1 MRLASI
7 PALLFSL
14 LVGLA
19 SLSFTAPAVAAPPN
33 VVFILAD
40 DLGYSDLSC
49 YGSKYYE
56 TPNLDKLAKQGIRF
70 TDAHTCGLNCQPTRA
85 ALLTGQY
92 GPRTGIYTVG
102 GIDRFN
108 WQSRPLKP
116 VDNVTQLDLKK
127 KTVAEC
133 LAANGYKTGMFGKWH
148 LGGDAAHH
156 PSKRGFAEAIE
167 SSGKH
172 FDFKTTPETDYPK
185 GQYLAD
191 FLTDKAVDFITRHKD
206 EPFFLYLPHYGVH
219 SPHEAKPELIAK
231 FKNKAGNAGHDD
243 PAYAAMIYSVDESV
257 GRIIAKLDELK
268 LSENTLV
275 IFSSDNGG
283 VGGYGELGNDKG
295 ITENFPLR
303 GGKGMIYEGGHRVP
317 FIARWPGKIPE
328 GKECDK
334 PIISVDFLPT
344 LLDVTKSAPPTD
356 QPQDGKSLLP
366 LFASGGQSGLPDRA
380 IYWHFPG
387 YLGQGANSWRT
398 TPASAI
404 RAGDWKLIE
413 FLEDGRFEL
422 YNLGSDIGEKK
433 NLALEQPEKAKEL
446 LAQLNTW
453 RKEVNAPMPTKN
465 TPSPESPAKGKGKAG
480 KKKAKAAQDD

>member
-1 MRLASI
+1 MR
-7 PALLFSL
+7 SL
-14 LVGLA
+14 LVLLLA
-19 SLSFTAPAVAAPPN
+19 LSIEICPNRVVGAPPN

-40 DLGYSDLSC
+40 DLGYADLSC

-85 ALLTGQY
+85 ALMTGQY

-102 GIDRFN
+102 GIDRFD

-116 VDNVTQLDLKK
+116 VDNITQLDLQKQ
-127 KTVAEC
+127 TVAEC
-133 LAANGYKTGMFGKWH
+133 LQANGYKTGMFGKWH
-148 LGGDAAHH
+148 LGHDAAHH
-156 PSKRGFAEAIE
+156 PNKQGFAEAIE

-172 FDFKTTPETDYPK
+172 FDFNTNPKTDYPK

-191 FLTDKAVDFITRHKD
+191 FLTDRALDFITRHKS
-206 EPFFLYLPHYGVH
+206 EPFFLYLPHFGVH
-219 SPHEAKPELIAK
+219 SPHQAKPELIAK
-231 FKNKAGNAGHDD
+231 FKNKTGTAGHDD
-243 PAYAAMIYSVDESV
+243 PTYAAMIYSVDESV
-257 GRIIAKLDELK
+257 GRIIAKLDELQ

-283 VGGYGELGNDKG
+283 VGGYGELGTGKG

-334 PIISVDFLPT
+334 SIISVDLLPT
-344 LLDVTKSAPPTD
+344 LLDVTTSTPPKD
-356 QPQDGKSLLP
+356 QPLDGTSLLP
-366 LFASGGQSGLPDRA
+366 LLTSGGQSGLPERA

-404 RAGDWKLIE
+404 RSGDWKLIE
-413 FLEDGRFEL
+413 FLEDGRLEL
-422 YNLGSDIGEKK
+422 YNLTSDIGEKQ
-433 NLALEQPEKAKEL
+433 NLAQEQPDKAKAM
-446 LAQLNTW
+446 LAQLQAW
-453 RKEVNAPMPTKN
+453 RKEVRAPMPTKN
-465 TPSPESPAKGKGKAG
+465 TPSAQNATKGKGKGA
-480 KKKAKAAQDD
+480 KKKAKAGGDD